1 MDNIIYNTIVSISE
15 VLTNLKTY
23 ISTTALPHYFDIG
36 IVFLLSHSTK
46 IYTYLAIL
54 IIVLLFARQLQKI
67 IVNGMINRKI
77 ASFSKPRPRILNEG
91 QKNHILILGDST
103 AYGTGAAMVQE
114 TLAGR
119 FAHDFPNI
127 ETHNYAINGSLTRDV
142 FKQLE
147 NVQDSNYK
155 LVIISTG
162 GNDTWH
168 FTNIESVAR
177 DIRSIIEKAKLISHG
192 HVILIIYNN
201 IASGPVFPFFIR
213 STLLR
218 RTDRI
223 NKLFIAIAAELG
235 VEAVP
240 IFLEGEK
247 CPSDFFARD
256 GLHPSSEGYR
266 IMYVR
271 LWSVLL
277 RRMQDFNLREL

>member
-1 MDNIIYNTIVSISE
+1 
-15 VLTNLKTY
+15 
-23 ISTTALPHYFDIG
+23 
-36 IVFLLSHSTK
+36 
-46 IYTYLAIL
+46 
-54 IIVLLFARQLQKI
+54 
-67 IVNGMINRKI
+67 MINRKI

-168 FTNIESVAR
+168 FTNIESV
-177 DIRSIIEKAKLISHG
+177 LGYYSHG
-192 HVILIIYNN
+192 
-201 IASGPVFPFFIR
+201 FIR
-213 STLLR
+213 EFHYQKQIISCLFGISILLIYKDYFTLLKR
-218 RTDRI
+218 
-223 NKLFIAIAAELG
+223 
-235 VEAVP
+235 
-240 IFLEGEK
+240 
-247 CPSDFFARD
+247 DFFEKRQ
-256 GLHPSSEGYR
+256 HSFER
-266 IMYVR
+266 
-271 LWSVLL
+271 
-277 RRMQDFNLREL
+277 Q